1 MVPMLRLKTPVEN
14 WPNYFSRYQDH
25 DIVVQEVVDGNMSF
39 QDVEAGYP
47 GSMHDA

>member
-25 DIVVQEVVDGNMSF
+25 DIVQGVVDGNMSF